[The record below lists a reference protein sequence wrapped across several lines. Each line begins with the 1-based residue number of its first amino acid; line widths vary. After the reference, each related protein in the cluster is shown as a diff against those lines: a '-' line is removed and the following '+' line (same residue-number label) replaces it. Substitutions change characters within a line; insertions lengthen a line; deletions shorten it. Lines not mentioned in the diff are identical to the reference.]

1 MTQSPDTQYLFV
13 VDYEDETER
22 KRVEYLF
29 NNWDEGKIAR
39 PDGVTRV
46 AAGVDHDELYQQL
59 LTKVPEDRVDTYEL
73 STVDA
78 DVSPETVTV
87 ERTVTAPRAP
97 VESFL
102 EYVLSKRKAVLQSE
116 ARNEYELYTKKGRAE
131 VRYTLESDGIET
143 SVRLRIT
150 GYQPAPS
157 FLGEFFGE
165 ELDEFSASQQ

>member
-1 MTQSPDTQYLFV
+1 MSDDEYLFV
-13 VDYEDETER
+13 VDYQEETER

-29 NNWDEGKIAR
+29 NNWDEGDIAR
-39 PDGVTRV
+39 PEGVTRV
-46 AAGVDHDELYQQL
+46 AAGVDHRELYRQL
-59 LTKVPEDRVDTYEL
+59 LNKVPEDQVDAYRL
-73 STVDA
+73 SSVDA
-78 DVSPETVTV
+78 DVSPETVTI

-102 EYVLSKRKAVLQSE
+102 EYVLSKRKAVLQSD
-116 ARNEYELYTKKGRAE
+116 ARNEYKLYSKKGRAE
-131 VRYTLESDGIET
+131 VRYTLDSDGTGT

-157 FLGEFFGE
+157 FLGDFFAE

>member
-1 MTQSPDTQYLFV
+1 MSDDEYLFV

-29 NNWDEGKIAR
+29 NNWDEGDIAR
-39 PDGVTRV
+39 PEGVTRV
-46 AAGVDHDELYQQL
+46 AAGVDHDELYRQL
-59 LTKVPEDRVDTYEL
+59 LNKVPDDQVDAYRL
-73 STVDA
+73 SAVDA

-116 ARNEYELYTKKGRAE
+116 ARNEYELYSKKGRAE
-131 VRYTLESDGIET
+131 IRYTLDSDGTET
-143 SVRLRIT
+143 SVRLQIT

-157 FLGEFFGE
+157 FLGDFFGE